1 MAEATH
7 PRRRRRRNEKNPKSK
22 VQGPKSAFERGIPL
36 GPEDVVAI
44 TDARLQNRLWTLDL
58 GLWTNLIMRKSRA
71 VQVKNVQIGGG
82 APVAIQSMTKT
93 DTADV
98 GATVAQIEEMVR
110 AGCEIVRLA
119 VPNDD
124 AAIAL
129 KEIRKRVPDVPLV
142 ADIHFHYK
150 LALLAL
156 EAGIDK
162 LRLNPGNIGKHE
174 RIVEVVRAAQAQKV
188 PIRIGVNGGSLEKD
202 LLKKYGTATPEAMVE
217 SAMRHIKILE
227 DLDFTDTIISLKAS
241 DVHRTVAAYR
251 LLAEKVDYPFH
262 LGVTEAGTA
271 FVGTVKSSIGLG
283 ILLHEGIGDTIRV
296 SLAAEPQEEVRV
308 AWEIVKSLGMR
319 TRGVTV
325 VACPTCGRLDV
336 DNFVEIVTE
345 IERRL
350 AHVEEPLHLSIMG
363 CAVNGPGEAHDS
375 QLGVTF
381 GRGVGMIFKDGIP
394 MRKVAGEDI
403 VEAFVMETEKLLGE
417 IASKKITA
425 EPELVSIT

>member
-1 MAEATH
+1 MQM
-7 PRRRRRRNEKNPKSK
+7 RRSK
-22 VQGPKSAFERGIPL
+22 
-36 GPEDVVAI
+36 
-44 TDARLQNRLWTLDL
+44 
-58 GLWTNLIMRKSRA
+58 A

-82 APVAIQSMTKT
+82 APVVVQSMTKT
-93 DTADV
+93 DTANVDE
-98 GATVAQIEEMVR
+98 TVAQIEEMVR

-119 VPNDD
+119 VPDND
-124 AAIAL
+124 AALAL

-150 LALLAL
+150 LALMAL
-156 EAGIDK
+156 DAGIDK
-162 LRLNPGNIGKHE
+162 LRLNPGNIGAHE
-174 RIVEVVRAAQAQKV
+174 RVREVVRAAQAQRV

-202 LLKKYGTATPEAMVE
+202 LLRRYGTATPEAMVE
-217 SAMRHIKILE
+217 SALRHIQILE
-227 DLDFTDTIISLKAS
+227 DLGFTDTIISLKAS

-271 FVGTVKSSIGLG
+271 FTGTVKSSIGLG

-308 AWEIVKSLGMR
+308 GWEILKSLGLR

-336 DNFVEIVTE
+336 DNFVGIVTE

-381 GRGVGMIFKDGIP
+381 GRGVGMIFKNGVP

-403 VEAFVMETEKLLGE
+403 VEAFVMETEKLLAEGSE
-417 IASKKITA
+417 SQKQIPT
-425 EPELVSIT
+425 EPELVTIK

>member
-1 MAEATH
+1 
-7 PRRRRRRNEKNPKSK
+7 
-22 VQGPKSAFERGIPL
+22 
-36 GPEDVVAI
+36 
-44 TDARLQNRLWTLDL
+44 
-58 GLWTNLIMRKSRA
+58 MRKSKA
-71 VQVKNVQIGGG
+71 VKVKHVQIGGG
-82 APVAIQSMTKT
+82 APVVVQSMTKT

-110 AGCEIVRLA
+110 AGCEVVRLA
-119 VPNDD
+119 VPDND

-129 KEIRKRVPDVPLV
+129 KEIRKRVPEVPIV

-162 LRLNPGNIGKHE
+162 LRLNPGNIGSQE
-174 RIVEVVRAAQAQKV
+174 RVREVVRAAQAQKV

-217 SAMRHIKILE
+217 SALRHIQILE
-227 DLDFTDTIISLKAS
+227 DLNFDDIIISLKAS

-251 LLAEKVDYPFH
+251 LLAAKVDYPLH

-271 FVGTVKSSIGLG
+271 FSGTIKSAIGLG

-308 AWEIVKSLGMR
+308 AWEILKSLELR
-319 TRGVTV
+319 KRGVTV
-325 VACPTCGRLDV
+325 VACPTCGRLDI

-345 IERRL
+345 VERRL
-350 AHVEEPLHLSIMG
+350 SHVEEPLHLSIMG

-375 QLGVTF
+375 QLGITF
-381 GRGVGMIFKDGIP
+381 GRNVGMIFKDGVP
-394 MRKVAGEDI
+394 MRRVSGEDI
-403 VEAFVMETEKLLGE
+403 VEEFVKEVEKLRKEGSAA
-417 IASKKITA
+417 ASLA
-425 EPELVSIT
+425 EAP